1 MAVAQY
7 GPRVVDRLNFE
18 RGRVD
23 PSLAVS
29 ASVGA
34 DLIRSDKAATRIQV
48 DGDNLNNWLNVLD
61 FGGLFSGNAI
71 APGRSVYA
79 RLSVNF

>member
-1 MAVAQY
+1 MALAQY

-34 DLIRSDKAATRIQV
+34 DLIKSERSLTRIQV
-48 DGDNLNNWLNVLD
+48 DGDNLNNRLNVLD
-61 FGGLFSGNAI
+61 FGGRFSGNAI
-71 APGRSVYA
+71 APGRSVYG
-79 RLSVNF
+79 RLSVSF

>member
-1 MAVAQY
+1 MALAQY

-29 ASVGA
+29 VSAGA
-34 DLIRSDKAATRIQV
+34 DLIKSEKCLTRIQV

-79 RLSVNF
+79 RLSVSF